1 VGSPPDS
8 SHLQNFQPGIL
19 TADNS
24 VARQKALHLDA
35 QKVAA
40 DSYVLS
46 PATQFRERAGGK
58 DKMLETQSLA
68 PLKTCC

>member
-19 TADNS
+19 TADNL

-40 DSYVLS
+40 EAD
-46 PATQFRERAGGK
+46 
-58 DKMLETQSLA
+58 
-68 PLKTCC
+68 